1 MDGLTL
7 AAEIRRY
14 RDTTSLPLV
23 MLTSLGRR
31 EAGASTV
38 DFSAYL
44 IKPIKQSQLY
54 DTLAKIFTEKFP
66 EHAQPLAPIPAAIS
80 PMAQR
85 VPLHILVAEDHPVN
99 QKLALQLLRKMGYRA
114 DVAANGLEVL
124 QAVERQPY
132 DIVLMDVQ
140 MPEMDGLE
148 ATRRICQRWPR
159 EKRPRIVAMTAN
171 AMQRDREECLAAG
184 MDDYLSKPVQLKDLQ
199 AALERSER
207 PAITPESTARIG
219 DLAPVNWT
227 ILEEMRALQEQGQSD
242 FVQEMVDL
250 YLSETPPLLATIR
263 EAIAQGDA
271 EGLKFAAHTL
281 KGNSMSLGVQQVAAL
296 SLSLELSGRS
306 QTLAGTAAV
315 LAELEREFERA
326 RLSLVRNSSPST
338 RGNS

>member
-1 MDGLTL
+1 LTKIFSEQLPENAQTL
-7 AAEIRRY
+7 AA
-14 RDTTSLPLV
+14 
-23 MLTSLGRR
+23 
-31 EAGASTV
+31 
-38 DFSAYL
+38 
-44 IKPIKQSQLY
+44 
-54 DTLAKIFTEKFP
+54 
-66 EHAQPLAPIPAAIS
+66 IPAVIS
-80 PMAQR
+80 PIAQR

-114 DVAANGLEVL
+114 DIAANGLEVL
-124 QAVERQPY
+124 QALERQPY

-148 ATRRICQRWPR
+148 ATRQICQRWPR

-207 PAITPESTARIG
+207 PAITAESTAMVD
-219 DLAPVNWT
+219 DLAPVNWA
-227 ILEEMRALQEQGQSD
+227 ILEEMRALQEQGQAD

-250 YLSETPPLLATIR
+250 YLSGTPPLLATIR

-271 EGLKFAAHTL
+271 EGLKLAAHTL

-306 QTLAGTAAV
+306 QTLTGTAVV
-315 LAELEREFERA
+315 LVELEREFERA
-326 RLSLVRNSSPST
+326 RQSFVRSGNPST
-338 RGNS
+338 RGQA